1 MISAESKSL
10 RRGFSLIE
18 VAIALGVV
26 SFAFV
31 MVLGAY
37 GGLLTTSSNNVDRR
51 ALMEAVDGLRSEL
64 NRKRTPAELAAGEL
78 PYFQEPVFRWAQ
90 ATVPTSGGATATP
103 QELLYLNY
111 RSDASGLPANNGNYV
126 RSLWVA
132 WDGAAATDFNG
143 DPVDLEAY
151 RPALEGRW
159 VKARLQLAPGQ
170 GYDTGVPFPAT
181 FNDFDR
187 AMLIFQIELET
198 VPAPEAEFPDKPAIT
213 CHIGVLQ

>member
-1 MISAESKSL
+1 MRSVPNKNQKH
-10 RRGFSLIE
+10 GFSLIE

-37 GGLLTTSSNNVDRR
+37 GGLLTSSSNNVDRR
-51 ALMEAVDGLRSEL
+51 ALMEAVDALRSEL

-90 ATVPTSGGATATP
+90 ATAPAGGAASAT

-111 RSDASGLPANNGNYV
+111 RSDVSGLPASNGNYV
-126 RSLWVA
+126 RSRWVA

-143 DPVDLEAY
+143 DPVDLGPY

-170 GYDTGVPFPAT
+170 GYESGVPFPAT
-181 FNDFDR
+181 FADFDR
-187 AMLIFQIELET
+187 AILIFQIELET
-198 VPAPEAEFPDKPAIT
+198 VPGPEAEFPDKPAIT